1 VVILSAFGLPDTS
14 SRMVFAFRHHS
25 KVRIILMKKNFLSL
39 VLFALLL
46 NLNLLP
52 ARALVAV
59 EGDFWDEPGE
69 RLLNQPVGEYHA
81 RRQRLLDQLKD
92 GVVVILGNVEESEG
106 VEARYRQ
113 NNWMAYLTGVR
124 TPEAA
129 LLLVPQGL
137 PSQGGAREFV
147 FIPPRNLQAERW
159 TGVQLAPGPEA
170 ARTFGVER
178 VLPTW
183 GQGTEAAAHGGA
195 MSGADDNLMLR
206 LKEAASLP
214 AFGKAGG
221 QGAMKLYTIAPRELS
236 NGDVREY
243 QFVEKV
249 KKELPGVSVVPVEPL
264 VAEMRKIKS
273 AAEVALLQKAID
285 ITGQAEVDIAQS
297 LRPGMYEYEVQ
308 AILESAFTR
317 NGAERPGFP
326 SIVGSGLYSTI
337 LHYEENHKRIDPGD
351 LVVCDIGAEYSMYTA
366 DITRTFPASGK
377 FTPRQRE
384 IYQLVLDTQNA
395 AAAFWKPGMRT
406 YELHQFA
413 AEFLRKSPLR
423 ARDLDGQE
431 YTMDHFFIHGL
442 GHYLGMDVHDVGD
455 YRKPMQ
461 PGEVFTIE
469 PGVYIQS
476 EKLGVR
482 IEDDYLVTPQN
493 TLRKLSANIP
503 STPAEIERLMAARK
517 K

>member
-1 VVILSAFGLPDTS
+1 M
-14 SRMVFAFRHHS
+14 RRFR
-25 KVRIILMKKNFLSL
+25 LCL

-46 NLNLLP
+46 NVNLTPL
-52 ARALVAV
+52 RAFAAT
-59 EGDFWDEPGE
+59 DSNFWDEPGV

-81 RRQRLLDQLKD
+81 RRQRLMDQIKD
-92 GVVVILGNVEESEG
+92 GVVVILGNVEEDEG
-106 VEARYRQ
+106 VEERYRQ

-137 PSQGGAREFV
+137 ASQDGAREFL
-147 FIPPRNLQAERW
+147 FIPPRDLQAERW
-159 TGVQLAPGPEA
+159 TGVQIAPGPEA
-170 ARTFGVER
+170 ARTFGFER
-178 VLPTW
+178 VLPTRV
-183 GQGTEAAAHGGA
+183 QGTETSAHTQATGGA
-195 MSGADDNLMLR
+195 EDNLMLR

-214 AFGKAGG
+214 AFRSAQGG
-221 QGAMKLYTIAPRELS
+221 SVMRLYTLAPQGLT

-249 KKELPGVSVVPVEPL
+249 KKELPGVEVLSVAPL
-264 VAEMRKIKS
+264 VAEMRKMKS
-273 AAEVALLQKAID
+273 APEVALLQKAID
-285 ITGQAEVDIAQS
+285 ITGEAEVDIAHS

-337 LHYEENHKRIDPGD
+337 LHYEENHKRIDAGD

-384 IYQLVLDTQNA
+384 IYQLVLDTQA
-395 AAAFWKPGMRT
+395 AAAAHWKPGMRN
-406 YELHQFA
+406 YDLHQFA
-413 AEFLRKSPLR
+413 VEFLRKSPLR
-423 ARDLDGQE
+423 AKDLDGQE

-482 IEDDYLVTPQN
+482 IEDDYLVTPRN
-493 TLRKLSANIP
+493 TIRKLSANIP
-503 STPAEIERLMAARK
+503 SSPAEIERLMSMRK
-517 K
+517 R